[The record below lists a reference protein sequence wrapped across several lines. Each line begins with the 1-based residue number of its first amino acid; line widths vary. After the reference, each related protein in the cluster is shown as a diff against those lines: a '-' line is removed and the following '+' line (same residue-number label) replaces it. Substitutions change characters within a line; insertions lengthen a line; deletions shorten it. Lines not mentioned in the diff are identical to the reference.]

1 MFVACIYLTHSKGPL
16 LDRQVFTYIK
26 TIKKNS
32 CTSTSMGIRCSKLHL
47 DDFKTVSLSHNI
59 LPPDQVLY
67 PLSTDINI
75 TPLNPLLWGYNLPL
89 LNKKKNGCKS
99 GQVIIFRLY
108 YLCYTGKGKF
118 SKPPFVLHITG

>member
-1 MFVACIYLTHSKGPL
+1 
-16 LDRQVFTYIK
+16 
-26 TIKKNS
+26 
-32 CTSTSMGIRCSKLHL
+32 MGIRCSKLHL

-75 TPLNPLLWGYNLPL
+75 TTLNPLLWGYNLPL

-108 YLCYTGKGKF
+108 YLCYTGERKF